1 MNPGNRHEP
10 PSPHPGPPYGPI
22 GHQGPG
28 GSYEPPTV
36 PRKQA
41 RRPGRLVPAVVAVTV
56 VLAGGVTG
64 GYVLLSREE
73 PAPAPA
79 PPAKAEA
86 QALDVCTMIPK
97 EETERLVPD
106 AVVTSASRE
115 LTGGGARTFTC
126 GWKNDRIS
134 HNEYWRSREIE
145 VNVQQHPG
153 KGAKTGRAVAQQM
166 YESGQMSARYAE
178 SAKPSV
184 KKGEKSYHSPVKQL
198 PGVGD
203 GAYAQYTFRRDDVL
217 WYSFGEAKARIGDM
231 TVEIRFQ
238 AGQQPKEATMLTNK
252 GMASITEENAIRE
265 VSGLATHVAK
275 GVTAWQAGNPH
286 LLAGLRPSTTL
297 SPSKPAEASP
307 TPLAAFPPLCQ
318 GVQPLALR
326 LVPGG
331 EPRARGLRVGGD
343 EQTECRWMSK
353 EIPAPGGGTKVRSA
367 FVVVHRFTN
376 RAGAG
381 DTGAAKGFYS
391 GQRGAPELEVNGM
404 SLGEKRDLGGLG
416 EAAYRQ
422 YRTVRSG
429 LLRTGTGIV
438 TFRKGAV
445 VVEAE
450 FVGADIP
457 KGEALTTPKAVLL
470 REDEAHAGALA
481 LAKAFLDGLGAG

>member
-1 MNPGNRHEP
+1 VNPGNRHEQP
-10 PSPHPGPPYGPI
+10 RPHPGQPYGPS
-22 GHQGPG
+22 

-36 PRKQA
+36 PRRQA
-41 RRPGRLVPAVVAVTV
+41 RRPGWLVPVAAAVAV

-73 PAPAPA
+73 EPAPAPA
-79 PPAKAEA
+79 PPAKAV
-86 QALDVCTMIPK
+86 ALDVCTMIPK
-97 EETERLVPD
+97 EETERLVPE
-106 AVVTSASRE
+106 AVLTSSSRE

-145 VNVQQHPG
+145 VDVQQHPG

-166 YESGQMSARYAE
+166 YESGHLSARYAE

-184 KKGEKSYHSPVKQL
+184 KKGEKSYYSPVKQL

-203 GAYAQYTFRRDDVL
+203 GAYAQYTFHRDDVL
-217 WYSFGEAKARIGDM
+217 WYSFGEAKARVGDM

-265 VSGLATHVAK
+265 VSGLAVHVAK
-275 GVTAWQAGNPH
+275 GVAAWQAGNPD
-286 LLAGLRPSTTL
+286 LLAELRPSATV
-297 SPSKPAEASP
+297 SPGRAAEAGP

-318 GVQPLALR
+318 GVRPLALR

-331 EPRARGLRVGGD
+331 EPRARGLRAGGD

-353 EIPAPGGGTKVRSA
+353 KIPAPGGGTKVRSA

-376 RAGAG
+376 RAGAD

-391 GQRGAPELEVNGM
+391 EQRGAPELEVNGI
-404 SLGEKRDLGGLG
+404 SLGEKRDLAGLG

-450 FVGADIP
+450 FIGADIP

-470 REDEAHAGALA
+470 REDEAHDGALA